1 MVRNMQFAKWF
12 VKQSALVI
20 GSVGLGLFAQSHA
33 FALTYNL
40 NPDSDVVGEN
50 QYTRAAQGEDLGDI
64 GRRYDVGTYEMI
76 EANPGVDFYSPH
88 KADKILVPMR
98 KILPPGPRKGLVIN
112 LAEMRIFY
120 YHPDGKQVSSYPIGI
135 GQDGWDTPIGTNKII
150 RKRKD
155 PIWVPPKSIR
165 ANYEDNGKEL
175 PAYVP
180 AGPNNPLGNYAL
192 TTGFENIVIHGT
204 PWPKGVGVRSSHGCI
219 RMKNADVE
227 QLYNMVALNTPVRII
242 HQAVKVGKS
251 GNDLY
256 LEAHVP
262 VDDMAYQE
270 TFSIQQQLQEV
281 MNRHNNDK
289 VSVRWDIVDD
299 LRSKNLGYPE
309 PFGRVN

>member
-1 MVRNMQFAKWF
+1 MVRNMQFAKWLT
-12 VKQSALVI
+12 KQSIVAV
-20 GSVGLGLFAQSHA
+20 GSIGLGLFTQSNVW
-33 FALTYNL
+33 ALTYDIQ
-40 NPDSDVVGEN
+40 PGSDVVGEN
-50 QYTRAAQGEDLGDI
+50 QYTRAAEGEDLGDI

-76 EANPGVDFYSPH
+76 EANPGVNFYSPH
-88 KADKILVPMR
+88 KADRILVPIR

-135 GQDGWDTPIGTNKII
+135 GQDGWSTPIGTNKII

-155 PIWVPPKSIR
+155 PSWTPPASIR
-165 ANYEDNGKEL
+165 ANYESNGKTL
-175 PAYVP
+175 PAVIP
-180 AGPNNPLGNYAL
+180 AGPTNPLGPYAL

-204 PWPKGVGVRSSHGCI
+204 PWPRGVGVRSSHGCI
-219 RMKNADVE
+219 RMKNADVTE
-227 QLYNMVALNTPVRII
+227 LYQMVEVNTPVRII
-242 HQAVKVGKS
+242 HQAVKVGKN

-262 VDDMAYQE
+262 VDTMAYQE

-289 VSVRWDIVDD
+289 VSVRWDVVDD

-309 PFGRVN
+309 PFGRIN

>member
-1 MVRNMQFAKWF
+1 MVRNMQFAKWL
-12 VKQSALVI
+12 VKQSIWVM
-20 GSVGLGLFAQSHA
+20 GSVGLGLFAQNHA
-33 FALTYNL
+33 FAATYNIQ
-40 NPDSDVVGEN
+40 PGSDVVGEN
-50 QYTRAAQGEDLGDI
+50 QYTQAAQGEDLGDI

-76 EANPGVDFYSPH
+76 EANPGVDFYSPY
-88 KADKILVPMR
+88 KAGKILVPTR

-219 RMKNADVE
+219 RMRNADVE
-227 QLYNMVALNTPVRII
+227 QLYNMVPLNTSVRII
-242 HQAVKVGKS
+242 HQAVKVGKN
-251 GNDLY
+251 GDDLY

-289 VSVRWDIVDD
+289 VSVRWDVVDD